1 MSCSNESETE
11 NMIDLRYELA
21 MGRISGIAGENI
33 VEPAFV
39 DYFETPLDGSSRGSE
54 LITKD

>member
-1 MSCSNESETE
+1 MPRSPFFAPIISV
-11 NMIDLRYELA
+11 IDKKN
-21 MGRISGIAGENI
+21 ST
-33 VEPAFV
+33 FV